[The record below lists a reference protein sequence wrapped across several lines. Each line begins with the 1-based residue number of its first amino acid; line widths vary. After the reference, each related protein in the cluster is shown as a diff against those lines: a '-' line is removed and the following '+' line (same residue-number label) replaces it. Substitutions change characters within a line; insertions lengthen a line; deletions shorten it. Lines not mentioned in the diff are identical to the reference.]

1 MKHAKGQVGATGSAV
16 HQLSVYLIARRPPP
30 ETAHQSRRPPI
41 DGARFILKTHGP
53 RSGLS
58 ITRRHRL
65 HDGGDELRRKAPL
78 PVLEP
83 GDREGG
89 GEVVRGVGG
98 KREDSACMYARAG
111 SHKS

>member
-1 MKHAKGQVGATGSAV
+1 MSDEVVKHAKGQVGATGSAV
-16 HQLSVYLIARRPPP
+16 HQLGGYPMARFLPHPLQP
-30 ETAHQSRRPPI
+30 QSRRPPI
-41 DGARFILKTHGP
+41 DGARFILKMHGP

-83 GDREGG
+83 GDREREVCVGG
-89 GEVVRGVGG
+89 G
-98 KREDSACMYARAG
+98 
-111 SHKS
+111 